1 MHKGPSSVP
10 PIHHPAF
17 NVDKTV
23 MEHGVNLLARVI
35 QHKLAIS

>member
-1 MHKGPSSVP
+1 
-10 PIHHPAF
+10 
-17 NVDKTV
+17 VDKTV